1 MNIAAFDLSLTAA
14 GFATTYPV
22 IEDADWG
29 RGSSSCVAGTRDGIS
44 SGIIEPE
51 GMKGTKRLR
60 YIRGLVL
67 DIASGAD
74 LVVIEGL
81 AFGAKGN
88 AMLDLA
94 GLAAV
99 VRIALAD
106 REQPY
111 VDIPPAS
118 MKLFATGKGNA
129 PKDEVLACAVR
140 KLDYP
145 RHNHN
150 EADAL
155 WLLQM
160 AQMHTGELIAGNEH
174 QRRALAKIVW
184 PEMAHA

>member
-22 IEDADWG
+22 FG
-29 RGSSSCVAGTRDGIS
+29 NSLAGFKDGIS
-44 SGIIEPE
+44 SGIIEPKD
-51 GMKGTKRLR
+51 MRGTKRLR

-67 DIASGAD
+67 DLAEGAD

-99 VRIALAD
+99 VRMALAD
-106 REQPY
+106 REQLY

-118 MKLFATGKGNA
+118 LKLFATGKGNA
-129 PKDEVLACAVR
+129 PKDAVLAAAVR
-140 KLDYP
+140 TLKYE
-145 RHNHN
+145 RHDHN

-160 AQMHTGELIAGNEH
+160 AQLHHGVLISSNCSNEH

-184 PEMAHA
+184 PELAGV

>member
-1 MNIAAFDLSLTAA
+1 MNIAAFDLSLTAT
-14 GFATTYPV
+14 GFAISYPILDLAPSSDLRSGV
-22 IEDADWG
+22 IH
-29 RGSSSCVAGTRDGIS
+29 T
-44 SGIIEPE
+44 E
-51 GMKGTKRLR
+51 GMKGLKRLGYLR
-60 YIRGLVL
+60 ERVL
-67 DIASGAD
+67 ELSVGAD
-74 LVVIEGL
+74 IIVIEGL

-99 VRIALAD
+99 VRLAIAD
-106 REQPY
+106 RGEQPY

-129 PKDEVLACAVR
+129 PKDEVLTAAVR
-140 KLDYP
+140 KLDYQ
-145 RHNHN
+145 RSDHN

-160 AQMHTGELIAGNEH
+160 AQLYAGDLIAGNEH

-184 PEMAHA
+184 PELAHA